1 MFFHRFTKKIFLV
14 IFQIF
19 LFVSVAYAV
28 DDCLDYKIVPTINLK
43 QPQWQENII
52 QPLEHTDVLHGDVI
66 ATLVNEFEITGDI
79 TSIEDG
85 FCVALK
91 NIDATIGYSDFMV
104 QIDISYQK
112 DTCEYNAILQ
122 HEDEHIRAYLS
133 VIEDNK
139 ELFKKSIKSAAES
152 ITPIFVKSEKDIES
166 AVDEF
171 HQQLQNHPDIIL
183 LKQKIKADE
192 EIRNKYVDLNDTGKT
207 LKQCL
212 R

>member
-1 MFFHRFTKKIFLV
+1 M
-14 IFQIF
+14 F
-19 LFVSVAYAV
+19 LFVSVANAA
-28 DDCLDYKIVPTINLK
+28 DDCLGYKISPIINLK
-43 QPQWQENII
+43 QPEWEENII
-52 QPLEHTDVLHGDVI
+52 QPLEHTDILHGDVI

-104 QIDISYQK
+104 QIDIFYQK
-112 DTCEYNAILQ
+112 DSCEYNAILQ

-133 VIEDNK
+133 VIEDNQD
-139 ELFKKSIKSAAES
+139 LFKKSIQSAAES
-152 ITPIFVKSEKDIES
+152 ITPIFVKNEQDIES
-166 AVDEF
+166 AIDKLNE
-171 HQQLQNHPDIIL
+171 QLQNHPDIIL

-207 LKQCL
+207 LKKCFK
-212 R
+212 

>member
-1 MFFHRFTKKIFLV
+1 MNYKKIFLFF
-14 IFQIF
+14 FQIF
-19 LFVSVAYAV
+19 SFVFVANAA
-28 DDCLDYKIVPTINLK
+28 DDCLDYKIIPTITLK
-43 QPQWQENII
+43 QPVWEENII

-66 ATLVNEFEITGDI
+66 ATLVNEFEITADI

-139 ELFKKSIKSAAES
+139 DLLKKSVQSAAES
-152 ITPIFVKSEKDIES
+152 ITPVFVKNEQDIEFGI
-166 AVDEF
+166 DKLNEE
-171 HQQLQNHPDIIL
+171 LQNHPDIIL
-183 LKQKIKADE
+183 LKQRIKADE
-192 EIRNKYVDLNDTGKT
+192 EIRNKYIDLNDTGKT
-207 LKQCL
+207 LKKCL